1 MLPRLTSSD
10 SMHSTAKRAL
20 LRWHGFLRLP
30 RHPRSWYKDRLREEL
45 RERRLAISPFQKLT
59 ETADV
64 FYIISRAQHDGHTL
78 RNPPDFTLPNLIVY
92 AYLLPKYASR
102 WQFYRVAAF
111 LCDHSNLSSICEVV
125 NPSKDHKV
133 QEVAYRH
140 GIDPASFTRVC
151 RRLRMVWPLL
161 P

>member
-1 MLPRLTSSD
+1 MRFTSQ
-10 SMHSTAKRAL
+10 RIL

-30 RHPRSWYKDRLREEL
+30 RHPQLWYKERLREEIC
-45 RERRLAISPFQKLT
+45 ERRLATTRCQKLS

-78 RNPPDFTLPNLIVY
+78 RRLPDFILPHLAVY
-92 AYLLPKYASR
+92 AYLLSKYTLR

-111 LCDHSNLSSICEVV
+111 LCGCADLDAMREVV
-125 NPSKDHKV
+125 NPTKDHKLR
-133 QEVAYRH
+133 EVACRH
-140 GIDPASFTRVC
+140 GIDPTRFRKVC
-151 RRLRMVWPLL
+151 YRLRFIWPLL